1 MDDKM
6 CGTCKQ
12 CFAPTIEWFSK
23 DSSKNDGLKTICKS
37 CERIKNHNR
46 YVANKEEHNRKSKAY
61 YEANKEQIHLQTK
74 QYRKANAEKI
84 KEQKRRAFQEYLLT
98 HREEH
103 NARTREYKIQRR
115 AELNEKSR
123 IYYQNNKEKHKD
135 SCRRWNKANR
145 NKCSYSTQKYRNI
158 KRGLT
163 CTLTLE
169 EWEQTKKEF
178 GNKCAYCGKTRN
190 LVQEHYVPVSLAG
203 SFTKENIVP
212 SCASCNNSKNNK
224 LFADWYP
231 TFKHYSKERE
241 QKVIQYIELAQIA
254 SQV

>member
-1 MDDKM
+1 MKTKT
-6 CGTCKQ
+6 CNKCKQ
-12 CFAPTIEWFSK
+12 CFEPTIEWFSK
-23 DSSKNDGLKTICKS
+23 DSSHNDGLRSICKS

-46 YVANKEEHNRKSKAY
+46 YVANKEEHNRKSKEY

-74 QYRKANAEKI
+74 QYRNANAEKI
-84 KEQKRRAFQEYLLT
+84 KEQKRRAYPGYKERHYDDIAEKSKAYKKA
-98 HREEH
+98 HREELRH
-103 NARTREYKIQRR
+103 
-115 AELNEKSR
+115 KSR
-123 IYYQNNKEKHKD
+123 QYYQNNKETHND

-169 EWEQTKKEF
+169 EWEQAKRDF
-178 GNKCAYCGKTRN
+178 DNKCAYCGKSRS
-190 LVQEHYVPVSLAG
+190 LVQEHYIPVSLKG

-212 SCASCNNSKNNK
+212 SCKSCNNSKNNK